1 MNVLKVLL
9 AVLAVLAMSVSMQ
22 LSAKE
27 YYDPTD
33 DENLVLTE
41 AIGTGDLA
49 TVKVFVEDKGID
61 INDGHELFA
70 WPPLLMAAGKNQT
83 EIVKYLADRP
93 DVNLDYRHPAT
104 KWTAFMHAAFFGNG
118 ELVKYLAD
126 KGADVNL
133 KTKGNM
139 SIVRVVREEGNTKMV
154 DLLTSLGVKDDGCQ
168 AKECF

>member
-1 MNVLKVLL
+1 MNLLKVLL
-9 AVLAVLAMSVSMQ
+9 AVLAVSVSMQ

-33 DENLVLTE
+33 DENMVLTE

-49 TVKVFVEDKGID
+49 TVKVFVEEKGID

-83 EIVKYLADRP
+83 EIVKYLANRP

-104 KWTAFMHAAFFGNG
+104 KWTAFMHAAFFGN
-118 ELVKYLAD
+118 EEAVKFLAE
-126 KGADVNL
+126 KGADINL

-154 DLLTSLGVKDDGCQ
+154 ELLTSLGVKDDGCQ
-168 AKECF
+168 EQQCF

>member
-1 MNVLKVLL
+1 MKFFKVLL
-9 AVLAVLAMSVSMQ
+9 AVLALTVTTQ
-22 LSAKE
+22 GFAKE

-33 DENLVLTE
+33 DENLVLSN
-41 AIGTGDLA
+41 AIADGDLA
-49 TVKVFVEDKGID
+49 TVKKFVEELGID

-83 EIVKYLADRP
+83 EIIEYLAVRP

-104 KWTAFMHAAFFGNG
+104 KWTAFMHAAFFGN
-118 ELVKYLAD
+118 EEVVKFLAE
-126 KGADVNL
+126 KGADINM

-154 DLLTSLGVKDDGCQ
+154 DLLLSLGVKDDGCQ
-168 AKECF
+168 ERECF

>member
-1 MNVLKVLL
+1 MNLFKVLL
-9 AVLAVLAMSVSMQ
+9 AVLAVSVSLQ

-33 DENLVLTE
+33 DENMVLTN
-41 AIGTGDLA
+41 AIADGDLA
-49 TVKVFVEDKGID
+49 IVKEFVEVKGID

-83 EIVKYLADRP
+83 EIAKYLIDRP
-93 DVNLDYRHPAT
+93 DVDLNYRHPAT
-104 KWTAFMHAAFFGNG
+104 KWTAFMHAAFFGNE
-118 ELVKYLAD
+118 ELVKYLAE
-126 KGADVNL
+126 KGADTSL
-133 KTKGNM
+133 KTKGGM

-168 AKECF
+168 AQECF